1 MIHAFCFRKGN
12 QMVESTELLERLAKL
27 QQGLKN
33 RGISVAVLNQ
43 NSDLYYYT
51 GSVQPLYLIVPAAG
65 EAFVLARKAINRI
78 QTEIRHIP
86 FEAFRNTEDLVRIIG
101 KYGIGSSKQVGF
113 SLEVTSYSTVL
124 RFQKLLGNAQVA
136 DISWDLRMLRMVKLP
151 KEIAVLTEAAKLMA
165 DLPGLIRENFRPG
178 MTELEL
184 SLVLETYFRRSGHT
198 AMIRCRREGMEV
210 AAFGV
215 CSSGV
220 NSLSGGKFDGIC
232 VGKGISPAMPYG
244 ASNDSIPERTP
255 VIIDFAFV
263 LEGYHVDMTRMF
275 SWGPPAD
282 EVLKAYDAMV
292 KVEQAI
298 IRDLVPGKVCE
309 EIYFDAVRLAGE
321 LGYAR
326 EFMGL
331 DTEKVKFVSHGVGLE
346 LDEPPYLAP
355 QMKIPL
361 QEGMVLAVEPKV
373 ALPGIGVVGIE
384 DTVVV
389 RNGGPERLTTCAQE
403 WII

>member
-1 MIHAFCFRKGN
+1 
-12 QMVESTELLERLAKL
+12 MVEFTSNDFAERINKL
-27 QQGLKN
+27 QQCLVK
-33 RGISVAVLNQ
+33 RGIDVTILNQ

-78 QTEIRHIP
+78 QAEVRHIP
-86 FEAFRNTEDLVRIIG
+86 FEVFRNTEDLVRIFG
-101 KYGIGSSKQVGF
+101 KYGIASPRQVGF
-113 SLEVTSYSTVL
+113 SLDVTSYSTVI
-124 RFQKLLGNAQVA
+124 RFQKLLANAQVA
-136 DISWDLRMLRMVKLP
+136 DISWDLRTLRMVKSP
-151 KEIAVLTEAAKLMA
+151 KEIAVLTEAAKMMA
-165 DLPGLIRENFRPG
+165 DLPGLIKNNFQPG

-184 SLVLETYFRRSGHT
+184 SLVLETYFRRYRHT
-198 AMIRCRREGMEV
+198 ALIRCRREGVDV
-210 AAFGV
+210 AGFGV
-215 CSSGV
+215 CSAGV

-244 ASNDSIPERTP
+244 ASDDPIPKNVP

-263 LEGYHVDMTRMF
+263 LEGYHVDLTRMF
-275 SWGPPAD
+275 SWGLPAD

-309 EIYFDAVRLAGE
+309 DIYLNAVRLAGE
-321 LGYAR
+321 LGYAE

-331 DTEKVKFVSHGVGLE
+331 DTEKVKFVGHGVGLE

-355 QMKIPL
+355 QMKISL
-361 QEGMVLAVEPKV
+361 EEGMVLAVEPKV
-373 ALPGIGVVGIE
+373 ALPGIGVIGIE
-384 DTVVV
+384 DTLVI
-389 RNGGPERLTTCAQE
+389 RDQSPERLTTCPAE
-403 WII
+403 WIN